1 MNSEVARNLFLQLM
15 KMTAHERSF
24 KRQLTNKISYWSN
37 SSTKD
42 GQHPYPN
49 LLPLLEMLKLL
60 LQVHQ
65 EPGLTHSRMEILAVH
80 VYPNKD
86 APDNLICPPS
96 SLSSTFSKM

>member
-24 KRQLTNKISYWSN
+24 KRQLTNKTSHWSD
-37 SSTKD
+37 SSTKE

-49 LLPLLEMLKLL
+49 LLPLLEML
-60 LQVHQ
+60 
-65 EPGLTHSRMEILAVH
+65 EAPAPSSPGLTHSRMEILAVH